1 MHLPVGNE
9 DAGHVLKPLSLF
21 HIRSVYTVIS
31 LDGSGKQTN
40 TSWEISCLASSWQTN
55 CHITYFLLLPGCSHI
70 RKRQSKMGELKCMKQ
85 IIAREDTYQV
95 RGSVSVQLD
104 FLLCLLTGQAT
115 AKGDEI

>member
-55 CHITYFLLLPGCSHI
+55 CHITHFLLLPGCSHI
-70 RKRQSKMGELKCMKQ
+70 RKRQSKMGKLKCIKQ
-85 IIAREDTYQV
+85 IMDRGDTYQV
-95 RGSVSVQLD
+95 GGSVSVHVD
-104 FLLCLLTGQAT
+104 FLLCLLTGN
-115 AKGDEI
+115 GEGG